1 MNCDRR
7 LLSQYRDGELSPGQR
22 RLVDEHLISCEE
34 CRKTLRDYEGISQA
48 IKTLRRYEAPR
59 SLVKDVYA
67 RIEEDR
73 FGSSVGLKWSDVLR
87 FGSLAAATFVLVLI
101 GSTVFRTAP
110 LSESGPRAGATSAAS
125 AYVERTS
132 PPAVVAGEPTPAV
145 GDQRPG
151 ALPAPAAVQQP
162 PQQMQTLL
170 EPTPQVDSPEDKAEQ
185 TRVEPPP
192 IQASPS
198 PAAAPR
204 TPPNGG
210 APGPVLTVVPQPTLP
225 PQGLD
230 VELPN
235 AAPSSTPESVR
246 AVAAV
251 PPALTAE
258 PAGTSG
264 VSPMPAPPATPGLP
278 SIAATTE
285 ITGGTSVSTTVQCPV
300 VPKRGFGLVYSSSPE
315 TQQRLGCAVSEEK
328 ALVLAQEAFESGQV
342 FWRSDSRHIY
352 VLSSKGTW
360 KLHKDTWAETD
371 PPTPTPAPP
380 EGKFAPIRGIGKLWR
395 EDLTVR
401 ATLGWATEVERGYS
415 GAIQD
420 FEEGVMIWSDRK
432 VIHVLYADGTW
443 QYFVDTYTDDLGERI
458 DGSVRRWGKG

>member
-22 RLVDEHLISCEE
+22 RLVEEHLITCEE

-73 FGSSVGLKWSDVLR
+73 FGSSVGLKWPDILR
-87 FGSLAAATFVLVLI
+87 FGSLAVATFVLVLI

-132 PPAVVAGEPTPAV
+132 PPVMAEGSTPA
-145 GDQRPG
+145 GDQLPG
-151 ALPAPAAVQQP
+151 PLTAPAAVQQP
-162 PQQMQTLL
+162 SQQIQTLS
-170 EPTPQVDSPEDKAEQ
+170 EPTPQVDSAKDKAEE
-185 TRVEPPP
+185 TRVEPP

-198 PAAAPR
+198 PASTPGAP
-204 TPPNGG
+204 PDGL
-210 APGPVLTVVPQPTLP
+210 APGPVPTVVPRPTLP

-235 AAPSSTPESVR
+235 AAPSSTPESGR

-258 PAGTSG
+258 PAGTSR
-264 VSPMPAPPATPGLP
+264 VSPTPAPPAAPGP
-278 SIAATTE
+278 ASIAATSE

-300 VPKRGFGLVYSSSPE
+300 APKRGFGLVYSSSPE
-315 TQQRLGCAVSEEK
+315 IRQRLGCAVSEEK

-432 VIHVLYADGTW
+432 VIYALYADGTW
-443 QYFVDTYTDDLGERI
+443 QYFVDTYTDDSGERI
-458 DGSVRRWGKG
+458 DGSIRRWEKG